1 MVNSDN
7 GLWLIGVGPGNIG
20 LMSLDAIEAVKR
32 CDYRFLE
39 GYTALL
45 PTEQEEELEKL
56 VGDYKKIMR
65 PDVENPED
73 LLELAKEGAVA
84 LMVVGDPLQATTHI
98 DLQLRAAE
106 ANIGCHV
113 IHGISITTI
122 VTGVV
127 GLQSYRF
134 GRQVTL
140 TYPYG
145 DYLATSPF
153 ELILENL
160 ERNLHTLVL
169 LDLDPSGMGEGVQQ
183 PMSPM
188 GAVEVLRLS
197 AKKLKYDIGDWNI
210 VLCSDMGTGSQRIN
224 YGTLDYISEIE
235 YGDIHCIVIPG
246 RLDDLEQE
254 ALARWKA

>member
-1 MVNSDN
+1 MKSDS
-7 GLWLIGVGPGNIG
+7 GLWLIGVGPGNVG
-20 LMSLDAIEAVKR
+20 LMSIDAIDIVKS

-45 PTEQEEELEKL
+45 PNEQEKKLEVL
-56 VGDYKKIMR
+56 VGEYDKVMR
-65 PDVENPED
+65 KDVENPKS
-73 LLELAKEGAVA
+73 LLDLAKNSRVA

-106 ANIGCHV
+106 KNVKCHV

-145 DYLATSPF
+145 EYLATSPF
-153 ELILENL
+153 ELIVDNL
-160 ERNLHTLVL
+160 DRDLHTLVF
-169 LDLDPSGMGEGVQQ
+169 LDLDPSGMGEGVQK
-183 PMSPM
+183 PMTPEK
-188 GAVEVLRLS
+188 AVSVMKSS
-197 AKKLKYDIGDWNI
+197 AEILKEDIIGWKI
-210 VLCSDMGTGSQRIN
+210 VLCSDMGTDKQCIRYGS
-224 YGTLDYISEIE
+224 LDDISEVND
-235 YGDIHCIVIPG
+235 GFIHCIIVPG
-246 RLDDLEQE
+246 RLDELERE
-254 ALARWKA
+254 ALARWAL